1 MKSCIYRTKR
11 TFFFF
16 FKKGRVVMK
25 SGVGAKAITVTYVFL
40 CNELRENQEINADWQ
55 CFRRK

>member
-1 MKSCIYRTKR
+1 
-11 TFFFF
+11 
-16 FKKGRVVMK
+16 MK